1 MEPRIQYA
9 QTADGVSI
17 AFWTLGEGMPYV
29 SMPVLPLTHVGLEWQ
44 WPELRRAYERL
55 SEKRMVVR
63 YDGRGSGLSERDVT
77 DFSLDAHVLDL
88 EAVVDHL
95 GLESFALIAHGSPGP
110 VAIAYAARHPE
121 RVSRLVFYGS
131 FHRWPFDPGVV
142 EPLSALVRAQ
152 WGMGSAALSAVF
164 VPSGDPAKAAAF
176 TELQRV
182 AARGKTAARWLEAFV
197 DVDTTSLLKD
207 IQAPT
212 LVVHRRRDRAVPFR
226 AGREMA
232 ALIPG
237 ARLEQLEGDIHI
249 PFWGDS
255 KAILDAI
262 DGFLREGKAKTEVE
276 APAAVPGAP
285 LTILFTDMEGS
296 TALTQ
301 RLGDA
306 KAQEVVRTHNAI
318 VRDALKAHSGS
329 EIKHTGDGIMASF
342 ASASRALECAIEIQ
356 RAFAQHNESNPDI
369 PIRVRIGLNAGEPV
383 AEEEDLFGTAVQLA
397 ARICAQAEP
406 GEILAPIVV
415 RELAAG
421 KGFLLA
427 DRGDVALRGFEDPV
441 RLYEVRW
448 RA

>member
-306 KAQEVVRTHNAI
+306 KAQEVVRTHNAV

-421 KGFLLA
+421 KGFLLS

-441 RLYEVRW
+441 HLYEVSW